1 MSFTKIHG
9 LQNANIP
16 IQVASTAPKLAS
28 TQVERSLKKPRV
40 ASYCRVSTEEE
51 IQLGSLENQIIH
63 YTNLIH
69 SNPNWQYA
77 GVFSDRGKSGTDM
90 SKRTGFNKMISCAMK
105 GEIDIIICKSIS
117 RFARNVVDTLEIVRI
132 LMEKGVQVIFEKE
145 QLNSQEM
152 GSSLILKIL
161 AIFAEEESRSIS
173 ENIEWS
179 LTRRFASGEIC
190 ASALLGYDINDK
202 KEWII
207 IEHEARVVRE
217 AYALFLKGN
226 SFTEIARIF
235 IEKGYRKK
243 NGRIDW
249 SGANIKGLLT
259 NERYTGDV
267 ISQKTCTI
275 DFRSHKSVANNGLKP
290 QYYIEDHH
298 EGIISKDEFQKVQE
312 ILAGKEKSAGSYKRK
327 FTPFSGRVFCSIC
340 GGSFHRREYRNRG
353 FWRCA
358 NNSKSELLCRAKTI
372 SEEKIESLLK
382 EGFEKRYA
390 IDGKTIDMNLIKRLI
405 KELNNAESVRER
417 EQNLLRV
424 ELEKALIEE
433 NRAIIKNLEVE
444 EIRNKR
450 KTIEKEIVDK
460 KPLWEAFDKDGTFR
474 KASLKRLKAT
484 NGSLKALNQ
493 IMDISF
499 IRAWVIHIK
508 VESPFLFTIRWIDGN
523 ETVVGQFRGSEY
535 FDAKQKQPGSK
546 SKSKSYSGSYKSRR
560 VRR

>member
-16 IQVASTAPKLAS
+16 IQVASTAPELAS
-28 TQVERSLKKPRV
+28 TQVQRSLKKPRV

-117 RFARNVVDTLEIVRI
+117 RFARNVVDTLEIVRK

-145 QLNSQEM
+145 KLNSQEM

-161 AIFAEEESRSIS
+161 AVFAEEESRSIS

-290 QYYIEDHH
+290 KYYIADHH
-298 EGIISKDEFQKVQE
+298 EGIISKDEFQKIQE
-312 ILAGKEKSAGSYKRK
+312 ILASKEKPAGSYKRE
-327 FTPFSGRVFCSIC
+327 FTPFSGRVVCSIC

-390 IDGKTIDMNLIKRLI
+390 IDGKTVDMNLIKRLI
-405 KELNNAESVRER
+405 KELDNAESVRER

-433 NRAIIKNLEVE
+433 NRAIIKNSEVE

-450 KTIEKEIVDK
+450 KAIEKEIADK
-460 KPLWEAFDKDGTFR
+460 KPNWEAFDKDGTFR
-474 KASLKRLKAT
+474 KESLKRLKAI
-484 NGSLKALNQ
+484 NGSIKALNQ

-508 VESPFLFTIRWIDGN
+508 VESPFLFTIRWIDGD

-546 SKSKSYSGSYKSRR
+546 SKSKSYSGCYKSC
-560 VRR
+560 

>member
-1 MSFTKIHG
+1 MSFTKITG
-9 LQNANIP
+9 LQNVNIP
-16 IQVASTAPKLAS
+16 IQVASTAPDLAF
-28 TQVERSLKKPRV
+28 TQVQRSLKKPRV

-117 RFARNVVDTLEIVRI
+117 RFARNVVDTLEIVRK

-152 GSSLILKIL
+152 GSSLMLKIL

-190 ASALLGYDINDK
+190 ASALLGFDINDK

-217 AYALFLKGN
+217 AYTLFLNGN
-226 SFTEIARIF
+226 NFTEIARIF

-275 DFRSHKSVANNGLKP
+275 DFRSHKSVLNDGIKP

-298 EGIISKDEFQKVQE
+298 EGIISKEEFQKVQE
-312 ILAGKEKSAGSYKRK
+312 ILACKKKSAGSYKRK
-327 FTPFSGRVFCSIC
+327 FTPFSGRVVCSIC

-382 EGFEKRYA
+382 EGFKKRYA
-390 IDGKTIDMNLIKRLI
+390 IDGKNVDMTLIKRLI

-433 NRAIIKNLEVE
+433 NKAIIKNLEVE
-444 EIRNKR
+444 EARNKR
-450 KTIEKEIVDK
+450 KVIEKEIADK
-460 KPLWEAFDKDGTFR
+460 IPIWEAFDKDGSFR
-474 KASLKRLKAT
+474 KASLERLEAT
-484 NGSLKALNQ
+484 NGSLKVLNQ
-493 IMDISF
+493 ILDLSF

-523 ETVVGQFRGSEY
+523 KTVVGQFRRSEY
-535 FDAKQKQPGSK
+535 FAKQKQSGSK
-546 SKSKSYSGSYKSRR
+546 SKSKGYSGSYK
-560 VRR
+560 

>member
-16 IQVASTAPKLAS
+16 IQVASTAPELAS
-28 TQVERSLKKPRV
+28 TQVQQSLKKPRV
-40 ASYCRVSTEEE
+40 ASYCRVSREEE

-117 RFARNVVDTLEIVRI
+117 RFARNVVDTLEIVRK

-145 QLNSQEM
+145 KLNSQEM

-161 AIFAEEESRSIS
+161 AVFAEEESRSIS

-267 ISQKTCTI
+267 ISQKLALLILEVTNLWPIMALNLNIILQITT
-275 DFRSHKSVANNGLKP
+275 R
-290 QYYIEDHH
+290 
-298 EGIISKDEFQKVQE
+298 IISKDEFQKIQE
-312 ILAGKEKSAGSYKRK
+312 ILASKKSQQE
-327 FTPFSGRVFCSIC
+327 V
-340 GGSFHRREYRNRG
+340 
-353 FWRCA
+353 
-358 NNSKSELLCRAKTI
+358 I
-372 SEEKIESLLK
+372 SVSL
-382 EGFEKRYA
+382 
-390 IDGKTIDMNLIKRLI
+390 RL
-405 KELNNAESVRER
+405 
-417 EQNLLRV
+417 
-424 ELEKALIEE
+424 
-433 NRAIIKNLEVE
+433 
-444 EIRNKR
+444 
-450 KTIEKEIVDK
+450 
-460 KPLWEAFDKDGTFR
+460 FR
-474 KASLKRLKAT
+474 
-484 NGSLKALNQ
+484 
-493 IMDISF
+493 
-499 IRAWVIHIK
+499 
-508 VESPFLFTIRWIDGN
+508 
-523 ETVVGQFRGSEY
+523 
-535 FDAKQKQPGSK
+535 
-546 SKSKSYSGSYKSRR
+546 
-560 VRR
+560 